1 MFLVYFARA
10 HVNTSFSPPF
20 SFFVLFSFF
29 FVFFFFVFFF
39 IFSSFSF
46 FPSFLTLCFHH
57 HLLLPLLFPVVFF
70 FPFLPPRL
78 PQSIYVALATS
89 LGLGGASARK
99 EESGGPWERDDALAA
114 ALDQFEYV
122 MYGRIFKLEEQSSER
137 RTLYASFGGLLMAL
151 TADKQV
157 VGDLDLDM
165 RVYILLKQGGEV
177 Y

>member
-1 MFLVYFARA
+1 MASGLLGALSSSSSSAPSSGASASINTLFEDRFLVRSIDNSKFESVSRLRGKSTGFEAE
-10 HVNTSFSPPF
+10 
-20 SFFVLFSFF
+20 
-29 FVFFFFVFFF
+29 
-39 IFSSFSF
+39 
-46 FPSFLTLCFHH
+46 LTLDVNSE
-57 HLLLPLLFPVVFF
+57 LFDVKE
-70 FPFLPPRL
+70 
-78 PQSIYVALATS
+78 QDSIYVALATS